1 MDRKPWTHSKCC
13 RCGRSALHLSFLF
26 WKMFHKTRWKKV
38 CLRSALF
45 SNMPDDDHVEIH
57 HILSN
62 FKSRPSMHL
71 KACNKYMSGMQCSG
85 ALGRLG
91 RHCRRTQSHHC
102 HPAGSTA
109 ETFELNPFQPC
120 ATPICLPMGTAKE
133 QGHGRKSYKVFSLN
147 PLYQIEEDYWNIC
160 LNKSWGMNNPAIL
173 SPKVL
178 NHTKFVAWQ
187 CIFLHSGLT
196 LSHAFSL
203 GHGFSIIKV
212 LPTPDKRAQQRNKG
226 MAEKH
231 TKSSV

>member
-1 MDRKPWTHSKCC
+1 MQFFKARQLDMHILQTLWHFQ
-13 RCGRSALHLSFLF
+13 ASFLASLSLT
-26 WKMFHKTRWKKV
+26 WNALPTKSKPPLSSCKV
-38 CLRSALF
+38 
-45 SNMPDDDHVEIH
+45 N
-57 HILSN
+57 
-62 FKSRPSMHL
+62 SRDI
-71 KACNKYMSGMQCSG
+71 Q
-85 ALGRLG
+85 
-91 RHCRRTQSHHC
+91 TQ
-102 HPAGSTA
+102 
-109 ETFELNPFQPC
+109 PFPQPC
-120 ATPICLPMGTAKE
+120 ATPICLPKGTAKE

-196 LSHAFSL
+196 LNHAFSL